1 MGSAT
6 RLQVLLQLNAMGT
19 TARKMVAVAVAAAIT
34 STFSITATGF
44 SLFPGGHLGVI
55 MTASPRPAEKGFIGP
70 QRGGSYP
77 SSMAMVGW
85 MDAEAGAD
93 FDTQTQDPR
102 YNGRTHS
109 LPWQF
114 HSDREL
120 FVSRTCV
127 GARVFANCIRVIVGD
142 SRTLRERERKR
153 RGPGRGGL
161 SLPYSPFAA

>member
-19 TARKMVAVAVAAAIT
+19 TARKMVAVAAAIT

-142 SRTLRERERKR
+142 SRTLRERERD
-153 RGPGRGGL
+153 GGGL